1 MPSSIEVLM
10 PKKVSTP
17 KKVSKP
23 KKGSKLKKVCNA
35 PSNGFSALQ
44 ESALE
49 LIGSKSDGVY
59 QSELRKQLGIDS
71 AKCSKVVSRL
81 ERAGLINREPADYGS
96 RRTYL
101 IRLNSVPQLDDVP
114 QLSDVP
120 QLGDDSQL
128 GNDSQLTNDSQ
139 PCNLTWPSNAPPIKD
154 TPLRNI
160 DTYLTEFYL
169 LYLIRGST
177 SA

>member
-1 MPSSIEVLM
+1 M

-17 KKVSKP
+17 KKSSKP

-35 PSNGFSALQ
+35 PSNGISALQ
-44 ESALE
+44 ERALE
-49 LIGSKSDGVY
+49 LIGLKSDGVY

-71 AKCSKVVSRL
+71 AKCSKIISRL

-101 IRLNSVPQLDDVP
+101 IRLNSVSQIGDVSP
-114 QLSDVP
+114 PGDVH
-120 QLGDDSQL
+120 LL

-154 TPLRNI
+154 TPLHHI

>member
-1 MPSSIEVLM
+1 M

-101 IRLNSVPQLDDVP
+101 IRLAVFSAYDVP
-114 QLSDVP
+114 QLSGLSA
-120 QLGDDSQL
+120 QQYSQIAMSRL
-128 GNDSQLTNDSQ
+128 ITCLSDKGSHYVISIPFN
-139 PCNLTWPSNAPPIKD
+139 
-154 TPLRNI
+154 
-160 DTYLTEFYL
+160 EFYL

>member
-1 MPSSIEVLM
+1 M

-17 KKVSKP
+17 KKVSRP

-35 PSNGFSALQ
+35 PANGFAALQ
-44 ESALE
+44 ERALE

-81 ERAGLINREPADYGS
+81 ESAGLINREPADYGS

-101 IRLNSVPQLDDVP
+101 IRLNSVSQLGN
-114 QLSDVP
+114 VP
-120 QLGDDSQL
+120 QLGGDSQL
-128 GNDSQLTNDSQ
+128 GNASQLTNDSQ

>member
-1 MPSSIEVLM
+1 M
-10 PKKVSTP
+10 P

-23 KKGSKLKKVCNA
+23 KKGSKPKKSSKLKKVANA

-44 ESALE
+44 ERALE
-49 LIGSKSDGVY
+49 LTGSKSEGIY
-59 QSELRKQLGIDS
+59 QSELRKHLEIDS

-81 ERAGLINREPADYGS
+81 EHAGLINRQPADYGS

-101 IRLNSVPQLDDVP
+101 IRLNNISRPGTAPQP
-114 QLSDVP
+114 
-120 QLGDDSQL
+120 GNTSQL
-128 GNDSQLTNDSQ
+128 INNSQLTDDSQLTNDAQ
-139 PCNLTWPSNAPPIKD
+139 PCSISWPSNALPIKD
-154 TPLRNI
+154 SPLHHI

-169 LYLIRGST
+169 LYLIRGSG